1 MNAFQ
6 PHKIVIYDIES
17 DSPLFMN
24 TDTIIWQITD
34 EQYEEISKAGD
45 FFDPDSI
52 SPDRMG
58 DIDAAMN
65 IVNEIFD
72 EAYNFLHWVLNLK
85 GYNPSHA
92 RFGAYYLD

>member
-6 PHKIVIYDIES
+6 PHKIVIYGIEA

-34 EQYEEISKAGD
+34 EQYEEIAKAGD
-45 FFDPDSI
+45 FFDPTGIDE
-52 SPDRMG
+52 DRLD
-58 DIDAAMN
+58 DIDNAMN

-72 EAYNFLHWVLNLK
+72 EAYDFLHKALNLK
-85 GYNPSHA
+85 GYKASQA
-92 RFGAYYLD
+92 RFDAYYLD